1 MLSVD
6 VGLIVIFVIVWIL
19 VFVLNK
25 VYFRPVRRIMGKR
38 DSGVQQD
45 QNATLEALEKYE
57 KNLARIEEELRS
69 AKVAGRDTRERFER
83 DAQKEKEKILAEV
96 SHECRTQVEEAK
108 KELSEKVEQLKKELE
123 PQGRDLAEKIEKRL
137 LH

>member
-1 MLSVD
+1 MLSID
-6 VGLIVIFVIVWIL
+6 IGLVVIFVIVWIL

-25 VYFRPVRRIMGKR
+25 VYFRPVRHIMRKR

-45 QNATLEALEKYE
+45 QSAAQEALEKYE

-69 AKVAGRDTRERFER
+69 AKLTGRDTREKFER
-83 DAQKEKEKILAEV
+83 EAQSEKEKILAEV
-96 SHECRTQVEEAK
+96 SRECRAQVEKAK
-108 KELSEKVEQLKKELE
+108 KELSEKVDQLKKELE